1 MAMLTHKTTNRE
13 ATDMD
18 AKRYAL
24 VTGAS
29 GGIGECFARALAA
42 RGRNLLLVA
51 RSADKLEG
59 LAKELAA
66 RHAVQTETI
75 AADLSEPGAAGRL
88 VSQISARGLEID
100 LLVNNAGFGA
110 QGEFWS
116 IPIERQSQILRLNI
130 HALVELCHLMLPA
143 MLERKQGTII
153 NVSSTASFQPLPYT
167 TLYAASK
174 AFVTSFSMG
183 LAEEVRNRGV
193 KVVTL
198 CPGPTRTRF
207 FEVGQYR
214 SIRLR
219 GGMQPPEEVVEAAL
233 RRLDR
238 GGLVLCRSLDKF
250 LVFCERFLPRSLV
263 VRGAAE
269 MFKV

>member
-1 MAMLTHKTTNRE
+1 MNEKM
-13 ATDMD
+13 
-18 AKRYAL
+18 YAL

-42 RGRNLLLVA
+42 RGHNLLLVA
-51 RSADKLEG
+51 RSLEKLQA
-59 LAKELAA
+59 LAEQLAA
-66 RHAVQTETI
+66 HHGIHAEGI
-75 AADLSEPGAAGRL
+75 AADLSEPGSAGRL
-88 VSQISARGLEID
+88 ASELSARRLAID

-110 QGEFWS
+110 QGEFWR
-116 IPIERQSQILRLNI
+116 IPLDRQSQILRLNI
-130 HALVELCHLMLPA
+130 HALVELCHFLLPA
-143 MLERKQGTII
+143 MIERKQGAII
-153 NVSSTASFQPLPYT
+153 NVSSTAGFQPLPYT

-174 AFVTSFSMG
+174 AFVTSFSTG
-183 LAEEVRNRGV
+183 LAEEVRNYGV
-193 KVVTL
+193 KVITL

-233 RRLDR
+233 RRLNR
-238 GGLVLCRSLDKF
+238 GGLVLCRRLDKF